1 MDLAPRRIP
10 SWIPAMSVVYTGRSL
25 PHTGTWYPDRQ
36 LFGTLNAHILLQ
48 LESKVRILAHRIQL
62 NPERQCSLTG
72 ELLLVVAMKGLYYW
86 SNVS

>member
-10 SWIPAMSVVYTGRSL
+10 SWNPAMSAVYTGRSL
-25 PHTGTWYPDRQ
+25 PHTWYPDRQ
-36 LFGTLNAHILLQ
+36 LFGILKAHILLL
-48 LESKVRILAHRIQL
+48 LESKVRRLAHRIHW

-72 ELLLVVAMKGLYYW
+72 GFLLVVAMKGLYYW